1 MIKQIENKHFDGT
14 TIYEIPVNGTRENE
28 NVKLM
33 MSKNKKI
40 IVCEYNGVYNVGTF
54 LFDDKPD
61 DIQVKITDAS
71 LVDIMPMA
79 TGNTANI
86 SIGMRLSNETNTG
99 SRFGIIIPISSQKT
113 SKLGNVVRRINKKFY
128 HSINMSMA
136 KAILNYQ
143 IKQFTKGR

>member
-1 MIKQIENKHFDGT
+1 M
-14 TIYEIPVNGTRENE
+14 
-28 NVKLM
+28 
-33 MSKNKKI
+33 
-40 IVCEYNGVYNVGTF
+40 
-54 LFDDKPD
+54 FDDKPD

>member
-1 MIKQIENKHFDGT
+1 MINRIENKHFDGT
-14 TIYEIPVNGTRENE
+14 AIYEVPINGSRPGENI
-28 NVKLM
+28 KLM

-40 IVCEYNGVYNVGTF
+40 IVCEYKGVYNVGTF

-61 DIQVKITDAS
+61 NIQIKITDTS
-71 LVDIMPMA
+71 LVDVMSLA

-86 SIGMRLSNETNTG
+86 SIGMKLYDETKSG
-99 SRFGIIIPISSQKT
+99 SRFGIVIPISSQKI
-113 SKLGNVVRRINKKFY
+113 SKLGNVVRRINGKFY
-128 HSINMSMA
+128 HTINMSMA